1 MAQQPQVVEEDEINL
16 SDFVPHAGL
25 QEPQPIQIQ
34 DRGAPRAVNANA
46 VGNEA
51 PPPRPLN
58 VEPVRISLTF
68 YF

>member
-16 SDFVPHAGL
+16 SDFVPQAGL
-25 QEPQPIQIQ
+25 QEPQPIQVQ

-51 PPPRPLN
+51 PAPRPLN